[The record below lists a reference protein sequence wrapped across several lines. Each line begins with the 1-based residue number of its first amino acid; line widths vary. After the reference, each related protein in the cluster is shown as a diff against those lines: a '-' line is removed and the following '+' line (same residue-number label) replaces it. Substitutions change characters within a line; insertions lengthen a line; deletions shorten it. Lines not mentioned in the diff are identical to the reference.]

1 MENKMQISQISGYEL
16 PSLAIWP
23 KPFYEKG
30 SGYLM
35 YECKLKNDGS
45 LQWYKKYINAGESK
59 IKNDHYQDLTLATE
73 VAKAYNIDSKKRI
86 NELNL
91 SNIEKESLFIKL
103 EKAVTAL
110 SRRIYEE
117 QLMFDE
123 AVRRNLN
130 TYKENREPIIADHYP
145 TLMKALIDI
154 LNETPYVKIA
164 RLSMYRVT
172 LIQNEQGVWVR
183 TKHTEKTSKYYYRE
197 RIARGFGLSG
207 FDHWGKTKAEIRSM
221 LLPRANKL
229 LQLASVKR
237 MLHEAYTQGHKVL
250 ISGGFVFWFEEKNQI
265 GWLVKE
271 VNRKD
276 STKNGNV
283 LWEKGRILSKNHGRI
298 VVLPYIKENG
308 EQVLGHTKNTAHDG
322 KALPRHKDDFV
333 ELPFEVLNDDLMI
346 GLFGELY
353 YE

>member
-1 MENKMQISQISGYEL
+1 MQISQISGYEL
-16 PSLAIWP
+16 TSLAIWP

-35 YECKLKNDGS
+35 HECKLKNDGS
-45 LQWYKKYINAGESK
+45 LQWYKKYIYVSGTS
-59 IKNDHYQDLTLATE
+59 IKNDHYQDLTTATDA
-73 VAKAYNIDSKKRI
+73 AKAYNIDSKKRI

-91 SNIEKESLFIKL
+91 SEIEKNSLFLKL
-103 EKAVTAL
+103 EKTVTAL
-110 SRRIYEE
+110 SRRVYEE
-117 QLMFDE
+117 KLMLDE
-123 AVRRNLN
+123 AIRRNLI
-130 TYKENREPIIADHYP
+130 THKERCEPIIADHYS

-164 RLSMYRVT
+164 RLSMYGVT
-172 LIQNEQGVWVR
+172 LIQNEQGVWIR
-183 TKHTEKTSKYYYRE
+183 TKHTKQTSKYYYRD

-207 FDHWGKTKAEIRSM
+207 FDHWGKTKAKIRSM

-237 MLHEAYTQGHKVL
+237 MLDEAYNQGHRVL
-250 ISGGFVFWFEEKNQI
+250 ISGDFVFWYEEKHQV

-271 VNRKD
+271 VNRND

-283 LWEKGRILSKNHGRI
+283 LWKKGRILSKNHGRI